1 MEQLAFPEYFICDCK
16 DNGIDDNMIDRG
28 VILRKTSTEPDKV
41 KMICR
46 TFPYTEEFF
55 TSDEEKIKEKVQ
67 QGDWKYYPSYE
78 GTIIRVVYDPEFNV
92 QLVSTHKKI
101 DAFQS
106 RWGSEE
112 SFGQLFKRSIE
123 EFYKNNNKNDNMD
136 VENIWKQFLSSLPK
150 SHHHTFLLCSN
161 LDTKIVAN
169 RDNEVFYVGSF
180 DVNTNE
186 YKGIVY
192 DVADKCQ
199 IFCNS
204 IAEIQWFEQPENM
217 LESILEYV
225 EKLNPLN
232 QQGVLAVRQD
242 KFEMFKIVNDVY
254 NSLSELRN
262 NNPNLNIRYLELYKS
277 SSHML
282 NDFLFFFDNKFH
294 EFQTTGEMYDDTIK
308 YIYNV
313 ALSRYERGQYVKT
326 TPFFHNFIKMFE
338 NRAKTEGLTYE
349 YVFQKMGEQTTETL
363 YNLMQS
369 YVRLITTGM

>member
-1 MEQLAFPEYFICDCK
+1 MEQLTFPEYFIADCK
-16 DNGIDDNMIDRG
+16 EDGVDQENLVDRG
-28 VILRKTSTEPDKV
+28 VIYRKTNDNRV

-55 TSDEEKIKEKVQ
+55 TTDEEKIKERVQ
-67 QGDWKYYPSYE
+67 QGEWKYYPSYE
-78 GTIIRVVYDPEFNV
+78 GTIIRVVYDSEFNV

-123 EFYKNNNKNDNMD
+123 EYYKNNKNVDD
-136 VENIWKQFLSSLPK
+136 VLMENIWQQFLSSLPK
-150 SHHHTFLLCSN
+150 THHHTFLLCSN
-161 LDTKIVAN
+161 LDTKTVAN

-180 DVNTNE
+180 DVKTNE
-186 YKGIVY
+186 YKGLLY

-199 IFCNS
+199 IFCKA
-204 IAEIQWFEQPENM
+204 ITEIDWFEQPLDKVEA
-217 LESILEYV
+217 ILEYI
-225 EKLNPLN
+225 EKINPLN

-242 KFEMFKIVNDVY
+242 KFEMFKIMNDVY
-254 NSLSELRN
+254 SSLAQLRN
-262 NNPNLNIRYLELYKS
+262 NNPNLTMRYLELYKS
-277 SSHML
+277 SSHLL
-282 NDFLFFFDNKFH
+282 NDFIYFFDNKYH

-313 ALSRYERGQYVKT
+313 ASARYENGHYVKT
-326 TPFFHNFIKMFE
+326 TPFFHNFIKTFE
-338 NRAKTEGLTYE
+338 SRAKTEGLTYE

-363 YNLMQS
+363 YNLIHA
-369 YVRLITTGM
+369 YVKLITTGL